1 MAFLSIALPKD
12 TPGVPPPGTLLS
24 AGLSTASDSDFDM
37 CYEIQQ
43 ELGRGAMSVVYA
55 ATSKHD
61 GSVVAVK
68 VLQKRQLFDGQ
79 PRAPERLRDEMR
91 ALAALRHPSIVTLL
105 ETFEDDEDLLIV
117 TERADGGELF
127 DRIVE
132 HGSFSEPHAQHVM
145 RQLMGAI
152 SYMHS
157 KVCATPGLLPEAPP
171 PVVLGCALDWFRDDP
186 LFGDGRAWSI
196 VTSSRRTCC

>member
-1 MAFLSIALPKD
+1 MALLNIALPA
-12 TPGVPPPGTLLS
+12 PEVRSSTLLS
-24 AGLSTASDSDFDM
+24 AGLTTASDSDFDM

-55 ATSKHD
+55 ATSKQD
-61 GSVVAVK
+61 GSIVAVK

-91 ALAALRHPSIVTLL
+91 ALAALRHPSIVTLH
-105 ETFEDDEDLLIV
+105 ETFEDDEDLLII

-132 HGSFSEPHAQHVM
+132 HGSFTEPHAQHVM
-145 RQLMGAI
+145 RQLLGAV

-157 KVCATPGLLPEAPP
+157 KVCVAPALSLLQSPSCAGMHAHPPG
-171 PVVLGCALDWFRDDP
+171 F
-186 LFGDGRAWSI
+186 LFGRAWSI
-196 VTSSRRTCC
+196 ATSSRRICC